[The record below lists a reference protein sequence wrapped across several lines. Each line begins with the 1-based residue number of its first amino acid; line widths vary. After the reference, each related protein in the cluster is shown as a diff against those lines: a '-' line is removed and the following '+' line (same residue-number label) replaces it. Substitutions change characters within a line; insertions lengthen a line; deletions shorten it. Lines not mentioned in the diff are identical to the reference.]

1 MRCVICPCLLSNT
14 FWKNDYFSVL
24 SSFFLPFRPCGS
36 IHFYPNRHKMPVC
49 KQQLCTKSPTLSSQ
63 VSFCRVLLFP
73 VDEEGLRR
81 KITEELY
88 KDMEKDR
95 AKAEEELQA
104 WLDAHKNTHQH
115 ALFGFLLLNFLFIYL
130 LYFFSWHFVIRVVMF
145 PLCCGSSQFKM

>member
-1 MRCVICPCLLSNT
+1 
-14 FWKNDYFSVL
+14 
-24 SSFFLPFRPCGS
+24 
-36 IHFYPNRHKMPVC
+36 MPVC
-49 KQQLCTKSPTLSSQ
+49 KQQLCTKSSTLSSQ

-104 WLDAHKNTHQH
+104 WLDAHKTHISTH
-115 ALFGFLLLNFLFIYL
+115 CLGF
-130 LYFFSWHFVIRVVMF
+130 W
-145 PLCCGSSQFKM
+145 C

>member
-1 MRCVICPCLLSNT
+1 
-14 FWKNDYFSVL
+14 
-24 SSFFLPFRPCGS
+24 
-36 IHFYPNRHKMPVC
+36 MPVC
-49 KQQLCTKSPTLSSQ
+49 KQQLCTKSSTLSSQ

-104 WLDAHKNTHQH
+104 WLDAHKTHT
-115 ALFGFLLLNFLFIYL
+115 LWGFGAKFCFVIYL
-130 LYFFSWHFVIRVVMF
+130 LYFFPVI
-145 PLCCGSSQFKM
+145 L